1 MPVRITE
8 KSRVVVE
15 LPMMMFL
22 RLADG
27 DGKMTAHEMERFD
40 ELLASRNWCHSPLLQ
55 RSLANTDAEKAEL
68 WKRYTAGELRLS
80 VDQVAASIDTVLNS
94 LTAEERP
101 VVEHDLIQFSREL
114 LKASRAGAPLLH
126 GDSEAKSAFD
136 DLVELIKRPSA
147 RAAVQAKAK
156 PAQEVK
162 IAAADL
168 RALLTGEANA
178 EMFWQRGK
186 LPLRC
191 IQVIDET
198 HDVKTFRFVADPPK
212 LFRYNPGQFMT
223 LEVPLDGGIVRR
235 SYTISATPSRPHV
248 ISITVKRVEG
258 GRISNWL
265 HDNLV
270 PGASLFVDG
279 PAGTFTCVAEDAGPG
294 PFLFI
299 SGGSGITPVMS
310 MSRWMVDT
318 MPDADIQFL
327 HFARSPEDLIF
338 ANELQLMERQLP
350 AFRCRFVCS
359 QAPEGS
365 GWTGPIGR
373 ISPELLTKLVPDLN
387 SRSIYLCGP
396 LPFMD
401 ASRAMLE
408 GMGFG
413 MTRFHQEIFGGAPR
427 RDVAAANARAGQ
439 AAKVVCR
446 ASKIELDCNGSEYI
460 LDLVLAQGL
469 QVAYSCRAG
478 QCGTCKV
485 TLLEGK
491 VEHDSRNALTAEDEK
506 DGHILACQAR
516 PIGRVVIDV

>member
-1 MPVRITE
+1 MPVRLTE

-27 DGKMTAHEMERFD
+27 DGKMTAREMERFD
-40 ELLASRNWCHSPLLQ
+40 ELLASRNWCRSPLLQ
-55 RSLANTDAEKAEL
+55 RSLANTDAEKADL
-68 WKRYTAGELRLS
+68 WKRYIAGELRPGP
-80 VDQVAASIDTVLNS
+80 DQVAASIDTVLNS
-94 LTAEERP
+94 LTPEEWP
-101 VVEHDLIQFSREL
+101 VVEHDLVQFSREL
-114 LKASRAGAPLLH
+114 LKASRAGGGLLH
-126 GDSEAKSAFD
+126 RDGEAKAAFD

-147 RAAVQAKAK
+147 RAAVQAKAR
-156 PAQEVK
+156 PAEEIRVPG
-162 IAAADL
+162 ADL
-168 RALLTGEANA
+168 CALLRGEPNA

-198 HDVKTFRFVADPPK
+198 HDVKTFRFVADPPR
-212 LFRYNPGQFMT
+212 LFRYNPGQFVT
-223 LEVPLDGGIVRR
+223 LEVPVDGGVVRR

-248 ISITVKRVEG
+248 ISITVKRVDG
-258 GRISNWL
+258 GQISNWL
-265 HDNLV
+265 HNNLSAGV
-270 PGASLFVDG
+270 SLFVDG
-279 PAGTFTCVAEDAGPG
+279 PHGVFTCIPDDAG

-310 MSRWMVDT
+310 MSRWMADT

-338 ANELQLMERQLP
+338 ANELQLMERHLP
-350 AFRCRFVCS
+350 AFRCQFVCS

-365 GWTGPIGR
+365 GWTGPVGR
-373 ISPELLTKLVPDLN
+373 ISPELLTKLAPDLN
-387 SRSIYLCGP
+387 RRSVYLCGP

-401 ASRAMLE
+401 ATRAMLE
-408 GMGFG
+408 GMGFD
-413 MTRFHQEIFGGAPR
+413 MKRFHQEIFGGAPR
-427 RDVAAANARAGQ
+427 RNAAAAQ
-439 AAKVVCR
+439 ALASQVAKVAFR
-446 ASKIELDCNGSEYI
+446 ASKIEVACNGSDYI
-460 LDLVLAQGL
+460 LDLALAQGL

-491 VEHDSRNALTAEDEK
+491 VEHDSTSALTADDEK
-506 DGHILACQAR
+506 DGYILACQAR
-516 PIGRVVIDV
+516 PVGHVVVDV